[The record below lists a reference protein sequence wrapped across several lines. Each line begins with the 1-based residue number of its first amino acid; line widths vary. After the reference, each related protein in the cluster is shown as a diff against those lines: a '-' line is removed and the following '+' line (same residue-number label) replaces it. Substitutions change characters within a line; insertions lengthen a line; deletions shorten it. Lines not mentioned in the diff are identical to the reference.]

1 MALQAIIKG
10 WAGEMKT
17 NIAQKIFLDSNTYHV
32 FNNIIIQLNSRS
44 TQIDHIIV
52 SKYGIFVVETKN
64 KGGKIYG
71 SPGHEWT
78 QVFFNKKF
86 HFQNPL
92 RQNYLHTKSLADCL
106 GVDHNKIHSVVIF
119 WGECQFKT
127 EMPENVL
134 NNKYTGYIKRKK
146 QILFSDEDVEQIC
159 GELKRIKD
167 NTSFLDGWRHTNE
180 LKKRYNST
188 TICPKCGGNLLERT
202 SRTGKQ
208 AGQPFLGCERYP
220 RCRYTKEL

>member
-1 MALQAIIKG
+1 
-10 WAGEMKT
+10 MKT

-32 FNNIIIQLNSRS
+32 FNNIIIQLDSRS

-64 KGGKIYG
+64 KDGRIYG
-71 SPGHEWT
+71 SPSDKWT

-92 RQNYLHTKSLADCL
+92 RQNYLHTKSLADFL
-106 GVDHNKIHSVVIF
+106 GIDHNKIHSVIVF

-127 EMPENVL
+127 TMPENVL
-134 NNKYTGYIKRKK
+134 KNNFTGYIKSKNH
-146 QILFSDEDVEQIC
+146 ILFTDAEVDQIC
-159 GELKRIKD
+159 CELQRIKD
-167 NTSFLDGWRHTNE
+167 NTPFLSGWHHANS
-180 LKKRYNST
+180 LKKRYKSS

-202 SRTGKQ
+202 SHTGKK
-208 AGQPFLGCERYP
+208 AGQQFLGCENYP